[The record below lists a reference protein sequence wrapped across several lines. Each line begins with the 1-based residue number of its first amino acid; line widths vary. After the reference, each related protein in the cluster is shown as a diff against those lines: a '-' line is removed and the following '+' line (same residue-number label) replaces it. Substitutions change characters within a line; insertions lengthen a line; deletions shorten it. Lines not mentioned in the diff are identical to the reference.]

1 MKKVVLVGA
10 ILFLGLLIVDTY
22 EDKPKAPM
30 KKIASEQIDNITDTA
45 NSTNSSDEKNL
56 KGLVLSTHIASFDD
70 IGKNIDA
77 QIHYLI
83 NIKKDIW
90 ETTDEFEQRM
100 IEAIKKETSINGA
113 GVAKFVSYDADT
125 QTIELSLS
133 WSDKIKPLFGS
144 EDLPTQIKAA
154 LQREVGKELFV
165 SKKTNSF
172 DITTRYNAHKLEIA
186 EMYLT
191 IGEKKYI
198 LLDSKQIIGKW
209 LILSRNICT
218 TNGGEINNDNGIC
231 QASWEKAEAICSAS
245 GGRLPSIEELKE
257 VVTECGGKIDDFDN
271 NVANSSY
278 QSCYETKGFTSG
290 FYWSSSPY
298 LSGTSDAWFVRFKFG
313 YDGWDDKS
321 RTHFVRCVRD
331 SQ

>member
-1 MKKVVLVGA
+1 
-10 ILFLGLLIVDTY
+10 
-22 EDKPKAPM
+22 
-30 KKIASEQIDNITDTA
+30 
-45 NSTNSSDEKNL
+45 
-56 KGLVLSTHIASFDD
+56 
-70 IGKNIDA
+70 
-77 QIHYLI
+77 
-83 NIKKDIW
+83 
-90 ETTDEFEQRM
+90 M

-186 EMYLT
+186 EKYFT

-198 LLDSKQIIGKW
+198 LLDNQQIIGKW
-209 LILSRNICT
+209 LIPSKNICT
-218 TNGGEINNDNGIC
+218 TNGGEIDSNGIC
-231 QASWEKAEAICSAS
+231 QAPWEKAEAICSAS
-245 GGRLPSIEELKE
+245 GGRLPLIEELKE
-257 VVTECGGKIDDFDN
+257 VVTECGGKIYDSDS

-278 QSCYETKGFTSG
+278 QSCYDAKGFTSG
-290 FYWSSSPY
+290 DYWSISPFA
-298 LSGTSDAWFVRFKFG
+298 SDTSAAWYVNFKDG
-313 YDGWDDKS
+313 YDGWDYKS